1 MYSSPAKGQNLRVLI
16 LSHMYP
22 RQNYPV
28 GGIFVHEQAR
38 ALRARGIDARVA
50 TGDPS
55 WVQTFNPR
63 RAASALRSYLTRL
76 PAWTTWDTVPAI
88 HFPYLCG
95 FLFRP
100 SIHTLTYASGFRRM
114 MVRLYREFPFDLVHA
129 HTSFLDGAAGLMASR
144 VYGRPLVITEHTGP
158 FDLLTRNAFMRYRTR
173 RSVRAANRV
182 FAVSNSLKQ
191 AMLTG
196 LELTLDRIDVLPNG
210 IDPGVFY
217 PGAEDKP
224 RTSDHVRALWVGHH
238 VEVKRVDNLVRAFAR
253 ALQSRPSLHLSL
265 LGDGP
270 DRQKIEALATELGLT
285 DHVEFLPGTDRAG
298 VARAMRAHD
307 FVCVSSATETFSLV
321 TLEALG
327 CGIPVL
333 STACGGPEDLITQP
347 WLGSIVSNNVDG
359 LTSGL
364 IEMAGRTFDSD
375 AAKRHAYV
383 RDSFSWDAI
392 AGRLIVV
399 YQQLAAS

>member
-1 MYSSPAKGQNLRVLI
+1 
-16 LSHMYP
+16 
-22 RQNYPV
+22 
-28 GGIFVHEQAR
+28 
-38 ALRARGIDARVA
+38 
-50 TGDPS
+50 
-55 WVQTFNPR
+55 
-63 RAASALRSYLTRL
+63 
-76 PAWTTWDTVPAI
+76 
-88 HFPYLCG
+88 
-95 FLFRP
+95 
-100 SIHTLTYASGFRRM
+100 
-114 MVRLYREFPFDLVHA
+114 
-129 HTSFLDGAAGLMASR
+129 
-144 VYGRPLVITEHTGP
+144 
-158 FDLLTRNAFMRYRTR
+158 MRYRTR
-173 RSVRAANRV
+173 RSVGAANRV

-196 LELTLDRIDVLPNG
+196 LGLTPDRIDVLPNG

-238 VEVKRVDNLVRAFAR
+238 VEVKRVDNLVRAFAL
-253 ALQSRPSLHLSL
+253 ALQSRPRLHLSL

-321 TLEALG
+321 TLEALA

-359 LTSGL
+359 LMSGL

-392 AGRLIVV
+392 AGRLIVL